1 LKTDINID
9 GMTRYIRS
17 TKMFKIKICIY
28 YFFLYTKVV
37 LEKVLGT
44 NKSHKR
50 FNINVLRKV
59 SYIDGMTRYIRYVY
73 EFVYFS

>member
-1 LKTDINID
+1 LSCGQADLKTDINID
-9 GMTRYIRS
+9 GMTRYIR
-17 TKMFKIKICIY
+17 Y
-28 YFFLYTKVV
+28 VYELVV

-59 SYIDGMTRYIRYVY
+59 SL
-73 EFVYFS
+73 